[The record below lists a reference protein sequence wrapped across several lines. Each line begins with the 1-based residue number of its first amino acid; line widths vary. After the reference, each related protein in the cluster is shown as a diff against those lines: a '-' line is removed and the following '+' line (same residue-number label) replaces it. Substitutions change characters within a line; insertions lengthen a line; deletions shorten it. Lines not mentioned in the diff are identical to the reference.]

1 MREYMVR
8 KILVLVMVLFAS
20 GCGSNAPGVTVTAQE
35 THTPTPAPTQTLTP
49 TTTLTP
55 TVTLTPTITQTPTI
69 TPTRTLIPDPAPT
82 LPQINVVLVTNGSRQ
97 TPLVALTFDVGEK
110 PTWVAG
116 YDEVIERVLIEMQ
129 APATYFL
136 GGHWMMR
143 NPEITRRLADNPL
156 FEIGNHSWAHPDLP
170 DLSASQMTQEI
181 IKTNDI
187 YYQLTGKTFTLFRFP
202 AGKYDDLS
210 LGMVA
215 FHGLISVQWDV
226 VTADPV
232 PDNDAENINR
242 IVRERVQNGSIIIMH
257 ANGRGW
263 HTAEALPD
271 MISWLRES
279 GYTLVTISELMGFEG
294 SP

>member
-1 MREYMVR
+1 MVR
-8 KILVLVMVLFAS
+8 KILVLAIVLFAS
-20 GCGSNAPGVTVTAQE
+20 GCGPTNAPGVTVTTQE
-35 THTPTPAPTQTLTP
+35 THSPTPAPTQTLTP

-55 TVTLTPTITQTPTI
+55 TVTLTPTITQTPTV
-69 TPTRTLIPDPAPT
+69 TPTQTLIPDPAPT
-82 LPQINVVLVTNGSRQ
+82 LPQINVTFVTNGSRE

-116 YDEVIERVLIEMQ
+116 YDEMIERVLVEMQ

-143 NPEITRRLADNPL
+143 NPETTRRLADNPL
-156 FEIGNHSWAHPDLP
+156 FEIGNHSWGHPDFP
-170 DLSASQMTQEI
+170 DLDVFQMTKEI
-181 IKTNDI
+181 VKTNDI
-187 YYQLTGKTFTLFRFP
+187 YYQLTGKIFTLFRFP

-210 LGMVA
+210 LGMAA

-263 HTAEALPD
+263 YTAEALPD

-294 SP
+294 NQ